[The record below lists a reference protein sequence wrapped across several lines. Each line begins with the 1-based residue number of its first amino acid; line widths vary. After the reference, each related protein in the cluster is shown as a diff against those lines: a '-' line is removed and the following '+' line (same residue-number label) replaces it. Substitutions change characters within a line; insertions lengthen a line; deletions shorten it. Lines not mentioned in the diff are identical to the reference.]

1 MKQALLI
8 LAMASAVAITTP
20 ASAQSVRPEAGST
33 ATVQRPAIDTDVLAR
48 TLRDRGIPDTDIAVS
63 MERIRYWLSLG
74 ASPERIR
81 AFLAGQGGD
90 AVARPNVTRLNESPR
105 AAAATPTVRTF
116 RGAANSGVAVRPAHV
131 QRPDISV
138 RPDVTP
144 PTARGP
150 RLTRP
155 LVGN

>member
-8 LAMASAVAITTP
+8 FAMASAAAITTP
-20 ASAQSVRPEAGST
+20 ASAQSVRPEAGL
-33 ATVQRPAIDTDVLAR
+33 AAAVQRPAIDTDVLAR
-48 TLRDRGIPDTDIAVS
+48 TLRDRGVPETDIPVS
-63 MERIRYWLSLG
+63 MKRIRYWLSLG

-81 AFLAGQGGD
+81 AFLAGKGGE
-90 AVARPNVTRLNESPR
+90 AVVRPNVTRPNESR
-105 AAAATPTVRTF
+105 RTAAAAPTVRSF
-116 RGAANSGVAVRPAHV
+116 RGGANAGVAARPVDV

-144 PTARGP
+144 PMARGP

-155 LVGN
+155 LVGS